1 MLNIR
6 RKAVLYGI
14 AIIAI
19 IAGVAEL
26 YRHNKLTLET
36 LQAMATAVP
45 SSIFIA
51 AFLLLP
57 LCGFPISALLVASG
71 LKFGLTGSIALAV
84 FGMLFHTL
92 AAWWLTHGVLREPLQ
107 RRLAARGF
115 KLPMIPARHQ
125 IWFTSLLV
133 FLPGMPYS
141 VELYG
146 LALTNLP
153 FRRYAP
159 IVCFFHVLN
168 AIPVLGVSASV
179 AVFDSKWLMIFGVL
193 AIALIAIGNWLRRSL
208 SRRFGTTAKH
218 QPINECLIKM
228 SR

>member
-57 LCGFPISALLVASG
+57 LCGFPISALLG
-71 LKFGLTGSIALAV
+71 DRQK
-84 FGMLFHTL
+84 
-92 AAWWLTHGVLREPLQ
+92 
-107 RRLAARGF
+107 
-115 KLPMIPARHQ
+115 
-125 IWFTSLLV
+125 
-133 FLPGMPYS
+133 
-141 VELYG
+141 
-146 LALTNLP
+146 
-153 FRRYAP
+153 
-159 IVCFFHVLN
+159 
-168 AIPVLGVSASV
+168 
-179 AVFDSKWLMIFGVL
+179 
-193 AIALIAIGNWLRRSL
+193 
-208 SRRFGTTAKH
+208 
-218 QPINECLIKM
+218 
-228 SR
+228 